1 MLTAAGLT
9 HLRDERGLDRVML
22 YVDESNTA
30 AVALYKRLG
39 FAMWS
44 AHVNYQRG

>member
-1 MLTAAGLT
+1 GLT

-30 AVALYKRLG
+30 AVALYERLG
-39 FAMWS
+39 FAHWS
-44 AHVNYQRG
+44 AHVNYQLG